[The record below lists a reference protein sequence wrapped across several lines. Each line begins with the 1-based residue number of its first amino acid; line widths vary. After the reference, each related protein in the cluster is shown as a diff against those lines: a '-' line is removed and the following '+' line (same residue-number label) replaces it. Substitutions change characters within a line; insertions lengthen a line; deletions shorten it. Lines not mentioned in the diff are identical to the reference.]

1 MKWRNVEIPYNTREA
16 IRRAKNF
23 KSWLDGALVK
33 YEVSAAGDFLHFEIF
48 TDEQHVRF
56 INKALDNIVFKDAIV
71 EV

>member
-1 MKWRNVEIPYNTREA
+1 MKWYNVEIPYNTREA
-16 IRRAKNF
+16 IRRAENF
-23 KSWLDGALVK
+23 KVWLTDAFVK

-56 INKALDNIVFKDAIV
+56 INKALDNLVFKDAIV